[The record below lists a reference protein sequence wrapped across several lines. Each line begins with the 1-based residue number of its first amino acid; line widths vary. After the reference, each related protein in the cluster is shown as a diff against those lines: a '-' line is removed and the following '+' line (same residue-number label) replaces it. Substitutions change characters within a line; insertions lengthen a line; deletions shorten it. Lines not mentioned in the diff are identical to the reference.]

1 LLCKGMLMWV
11 DAVVDLL
18 LCFVW
23 ETRCPEY
30 RRRNLFFPFFS
41 PPSPHACN
49 VEGLRVGA
57 QVSGGGHLC
66 FNIACMG
73 GGGPLILGKNIFCLQ
88 LERVKLNS
96 KRERAKGAGAA
107 VHVRARAHSSARA
120 SACSRVCTY
129 GRTQVCV
136 CVSVCV
142 VCITR
147 GSLQVR
153 AGCPSSF

>member
-96 KRERAKGAGAA
+96 KRESKGCRRGCSRARVRTQA
-107 VHVRARAHSSARA
+107 RARARARA
-120 SACSRVCTY
+120 CA
-129 GRTQVCV
+129 RTDAHKCVFVCV
-136 CVSVCV
+136 RMCRVYHSWLFTSTCRVS
-142 VCITR
+142 
-147 GSLQVR
+147 Q
-153 AGCPSSF
+153 

>member
-23 ETRCPEY
+23 ETRCPEEFI
-30 RRRNLFFPFFS
+30 LPLFS

-107 VHVRARAHSSARA
+107 VHARACALKRARERVLARVHVRTHT
-120 SACSRVCTY
+120 SVCL
-129 GRTQVCV
+129 